1 MQEDWLVFSV
11 RMRLLLNTDKQRR
24 RDIKLSTWIEG
35 SIKIPSYR
43 RRGLLKLM
51 LSFRG
56 VFWLLSGLVALANS
70 KSSAGDSVLVVVE
83 PNHRDNYS
91 IFFDGLKGELPRV
104 VFGACH

>member
-1 MQEDWLVFSV
+1 MVCEVQCKAFAKHRQAVVSRNQV
-11 RMRLLLNTDKQRR
+11 VNV
-24 RDIKLSTWIEG
+24 EG
-35 SIKIPSYR
+35 YIKIPSYR
-43 RRGLLKLM
+43 RRGLLRLM
-51 LSFRG
+51 LAFRG

>member
-1 MQEDWLVFSV
+1 
-11 RMRLLLNTDKQRR
+11 MRLLPNTDKQWRQVVNV
-24 RDIKLSTWIEG
+24 EG
-35 SIKIPSYR
+35 LLEIPSYR
-43 RRGLLKLM
+43 RRGLLRPM

-56 VFWLLSGLVALANS
+56 VFCLLSGLVAFVNS